1 VEGLGR
7 LQQVRAAFAVG
18 ERDGGNRQK
27 QSETFRRAMGE
38 DESDGTEREA
48 EVTPVVVPAAAAAAA
63 VAGRRPLRTQPET
76 GRAMHVDVLA

>member
-18 ERDGGNRQK
+18 EGGGGNRQK
-27 QSETFRRAMGE
+27 QSEAFRRAMGE
-38 DESDGTEREA
+38 DGGDGTEREG
-48 EVTPVVVPAAAAAAA
+48 EVAPVVAPVT
-63 VAGRRPLRTQPET
+63 GRRPLRTQPES

>member
-7 LQQVRAAFAVG
+7 LQQVRAAFAGG

-27 QSETFRRAMGE
+27 QSEAFRRAMG
-38 DESDGTEREA
+38 DDAGDGTEREA
-48 EVTPVVVPAAAAAAA
+48 EAPAEARPVAVV
-63 VAGRRPLRTQPET
+63 RRPLRTQPEA